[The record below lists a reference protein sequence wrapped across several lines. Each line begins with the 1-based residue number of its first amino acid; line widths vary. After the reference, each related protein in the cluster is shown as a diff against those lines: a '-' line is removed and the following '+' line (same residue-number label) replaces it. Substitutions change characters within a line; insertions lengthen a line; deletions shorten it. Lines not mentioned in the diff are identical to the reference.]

1 MVDLHSYLQIKRR
14 ELKER
19 IEFKNRNKIELF
31 WEKIQLIVFYVW
43 IEIRSHEPHIYY
55 NIYFKFEKFMLQIC
69 LNGSVICRTREL
81 YERWE

>member
-19 IEFKNRNKIELF
+19 IEFKNRNKTELF

-43 IEIRSHEPHIYY
+43 IEIRSLNHIF
-55 NIYFKFEKFMLQIC
+55 IITFI
-69 LNGSVICRTREL
+69 LNLKNLCYRFV
-81 YERWE
+81 